1 MKDPSDHDKLI
12 SLKKICS
19 TSPGITDV
27 VLVLGENDHKSA
39 IRLPFKVDPAP
50 QLIEELKGLLGEER
64 IKLT

>member
-27 VLVLGENDHKSA
+27 VLVLGENDNKSA
-39 IRLPFKVDPAP
+39 IRLPFKVDPAA
-50 QLIEELKGLLGEER
+50 QLLAELKTLLGEEC